1 MSLPFTEYDFRPLAD
16 ICCPFLYLVTA
27 YLGLPIYAC
36 LYFGHK
42 FWHKTR
48 VIKPEEVDLISGR
61 KEFDLDEAAWD
72 EEEAAQGKLPWW
84 KKLWEGA

>member
-1 MSLPFTEYDFRPLAD
+1 LSTSSKLISFPRFLSLT
-16 ICCPFLYLVTA
+16 VTA
-27 YLGLPIYAC
+27 YLGLPIYAA

-48 VIKPEEVDLISGR
+48 AIKPEEVDLISGR
-61 KEFDLDEAAWD
+61 KEFDMDEAAWE
-72 EEEAAQGKLPWW
+72 EEEAARGKLPWW